1 VSNLDQALIGNCAYA
16 ALVNRQAEVTWACMP
31 RFDGDPVFCSLL
43 GSPAADA
50 GAARF
55 AIELEGLARSEQWYV
70 RNTAIV
76 VTRLHDHDGGAIE
89 VTDFAPRFEQFGR
102 SFRPVMLIRRVRRLS
117 GSPLVRLVVR
127 PVFEYGRS
135 LPSIT
140 QGSNHVRYVGPGQ
153 VLRLTTDASVTAVVD
168 ETPFILEDD
177 LTLVFGPDETLPSS
191 AHETGHQFYEHTCT
205 YWQEWVRNLAIPFE
219 WQEAVIRAAITLK
232 LNTFEDTGA
241 VIAAVTT
248 SMPEAPDTGRNWDY
262 RYCWLRDAYFVINA
276 LNRLGATK
284 TLEHYVRFILNTTA
298 GNAAGHDL
306 RPVYRINGRDDLEET
321 IAYGLPGYRN
331 MGPVRVGNQAY
342 EQNQNDVYGSVIL
355 ATAHLFF
362 DQRLRRRGD
371 EALFRRL
378 EDLGERAVAIYR
390 QPDAGPW
397 EFRGFE
403 KVHTFSAAICWA
415 AARALRAMANEL
427 GLVERAEYWRA
438 RSDEMEETIRTEA
451 WDHERNSYMASFDG
465 KDMDA
470 SLMLL
475 YEWGFLRAG
484 DPRLAGTVRAVEQE
498 LREGDF
504 LFRYVHEDDFGR
516 PHTAF
521 TTCAFWYVDALA
533 AVGRED
539 EARAM
544 FERLLGYRNHVGL
557 LSEDIDPRT
566 GELWGNF
573 PQTYSMVG
581 LINSAMRLS
590 RSWEEPL

>member
-1 VSNLDQALIGNCAYA
+1 MSTLDQAIIGNCAFA

-31 RFDGDPVFCSLL
+31 RFDGDPVFCTLV
-43 GSPAADA
+43 GAPAAGA
-50 GAARF
+50 GSGRF
-55 AIELEGLARSEQWYV
+55 AVELEGLARSEQWYE

-76 VTRLHDHDGGAIE
+76 VTRLHDHSGGVVE
-89 VTDFAPRFEQFGR
+89 VTDFAPRFEQYGR
-102 SFRPVMLIRRVRRLS
+102 TYRPVTLVRQVRRLA
-117 GSPLVRLVVR
+117 GSPLIRLIVR

-135 LPSIT
+135 LPTLT

-153 VLRLTTDASVTAVVD
+153 VLRLTTDASVTSVVD
-168 ETPFILEDD
+168 ETPFVLEDE
-177 LTLVFGPDETLPSS
+177 LTLILGPDETVQHSP
-191 AHETGHQFYEHTCT
+191 HETGYQFYEHTCT

-219 WQEAVIRAAITLK
+219 YQEAVIRAAITLK

-241 VIAAVTT
+241 VIAAITT
-248 SMPEAPDTGRNWDY
+248 SIPEAPNTGRNWDY

-284 TLEHYVRFILNTTA
+284 TMEHYVRFIINTTA
-298 GNAAGHDL
+298 SSESYRL

-321 IAYGLPGYRN
+321 IAYGLPGYRG
-331 MGPVRVGNQAY
+331 MGPARIGNQAY
-342 EQNQNDVYGSVIL
+342 EQKQNDAYGSAIL

-362 DQRLRRRGD
+362 DERLRRRGD

-378 EDLGERAVAIYR
+378 ERLGEQAVAVYR
-390 QPDAGPW
+390 EPDAGPW

-403 KVHTFSAAICWA
+403 KIHTFSATISWA
-415 AARALRAMANEL
+415 AARALRAIALKL
-427 GLVERAEYWRA
+427 GLPERAEYWSQQA
-438 RSDEMEETIRTEA
+438 DQMAKTIRAEA
-451 WDHERNSYMASFDG
+451 WDEARNSYTASFG
-465 KDMDA
+465 GRDMDA

-475 YEWGFLRAG
+475 YEWGFLQAD
-484 DPRLAGTVRAVEQE
+484 DPRLKGTVEAVERE

-504 LFRYVHEDDFGR
+504 LFRYAHEDDFGR

-521 TTCAFWYVDALA
+521 TTCAFWYIDALA
-533 AVGRED
+533 AIGRQG
-539 EARAM
+539 EARQL
-544 FERLLGYRNHVGL
+544 FERLLQCRNHVGL
-557 LSEDIDPRT
+557 LSEDIDPHT

>member
-1 VSNLDQALIGNCAYA
+1 MSTLDQALIGNCAFA
-16 ALVNRQAEVTWACMP
+16 ALVNRQAEITWACMP
-31 RFDGDPVFCSLL
+31 RLDGDPVFCTLL
-43 GSPAADA
+43 GTPAAGA
-50 GAARF
+50 GAGRF
-55 AIELEGLARSEQWYV
+55 AVELEGLARTEQWYE

-76 VTRLHDHDGGAIE
+76 VTRLHDHSGGAVE

-102 SFRPVMLIRRVRRLS
+102 TFRPVTLVRQVRRLA
-117 GSPLVRLVVR
+117 GSPLIRLVVR

-135 LPSIT
+135 LPTLT
-140 QGSNHVRYVGPGQ
+140 QGSNHIRYVGPGQ

-168 ETPFILEDD
+168 ETPFILEED
-177 LTLVFGPDETLPSS
+177 LTLVLGPDETLVNS
-191 AHETGHQFYEHTCT
+191 AHETGHQFYERTSD

-248 SMPEAPDTGRNWDY
+248 SIPEAPDTGRNWDY

-284 TLEHYVRFILNTTA
+284 TMEHYVRFIINTTA
-298 GNAAGHDL
+298 SSQGDGL
-306 RPVYRINGRDDLEET
+306 RPVYRINGREDLEET
-321 IAYGLPGYRN
+321 YAYGLPGYRG

-342 EQNQNDVYGSVIL
+342 EQRQNDVYGSAIL

-362 DQRLRRRGD
+362 DERLRRRGD

-378 EDLGERAVAIYR
+378 EQLGEQAVAVYR
-390 QPDAGPW
+390 EPDAGPW

-403 KVHTFSAAICWA
+403 KVHTFSSAICWA
-415 AARALRAMANEL
+415 AARTLGAIAQEL
-427 GLVERAEYWRA
+427 GLEDRAGYWRERAA
-438 RSDEMEETIRTEA
+438 EMERTIRTEA
-451 WDHERNSYMASFDG
+451 WDAERNTYTASFG
-465 KDMDA
+465 GRDMDA

-475 YEWGFLRAG
+475 YEWGFLRAD
-484 DPRLAGTVRAVEQE
+484 DPRLKGTIEAVERE
-498 LREGDF
+498 LRQGDF

-521 TTCAFWYVDALA
+521 TTCAFWYIDALA

-539 EARAM
+539 EAREL
-544 FERLLGYRNHVGL
+544 FERLLRCRNHVGL
-557 LSEDIDPRT
+557 LSEDIDPQT

-590 RSWEEPL
+590 RSWEEPM

>member
-1 VSNLDQALIGNCAYA
+1 MSTLDQALIGNCAFA
-16 ALVNRQAEVTWACMP
+16 ALVNRQAEITWACMP
-31 RFDGDPVFCSLL
+31 RLDGDPVFCTLL
-43 GSPAADA
+43 GTPAAGA
-50 GAARF
+50 GAGRF
-55 AIELEGLARSEQWYV
+55 AVELEGLARTEQWYE

-76 VTRLHDHDGGAIE
+76 VTRLHDHSGGAVE

-102 SFRPVMLIRRVRRLS
+102 TFRPVTLVRQVRRLA
-117 GSPLVRLVVR
+117 GSPLIRLVVR
-127 PVFEYGRS
+127 PVFEYGRC
-135 LPSIT
+135 LPTLT
-140 QGSNHVRYVGPGQ
+140 QGSNHIRYVGPGQ

-168 ETPFILEDD
+168 ETPFILEED
-177 LTLVFGPDETLPSS
+177 LTLVLGPDETLVNS
-191 AHETGHQFYEHTCT
+191 AHETGHQFYERTSD

-248 SMPEAPDTGRNWDY
+248 SIPEAPDTGRNWDY

-284 TLEHYVRFILNTTA
+284 TMEHYVRFIINTTA
-298 GNAAGHDL
+298 SSQGDGL
-306 RPVYRINGRDDLEET
+306 RPVYRINGREDLEET
-321 IAYGLPGYRN
+321 YAYGLPGYRG

-342 EQNQNDVYGSVIL
+342 EQRQNDVYGSAIL

-362 DQRLRRRGD
+362 DERLRRRGD

-378 EDLGERAVAIYR
+378 EQLGEQAVAVYR
-390 QPDAGPW
+390 EPDAGPW

-403 KVHTFSAAICWA
+403 KVHTFSSAICWA
-415 AARALRAMANEL
+415 AARTLGAIAQEL
-427 GLVERAEYWRA
+427 GLEDRAGYWRERAA
-438 RSDEMEETIRTEA
+438 EMERTIRTEA
-451 WDHERNSYMASFDG
+451 WDAERNTYTASFG
-465 KDMDA
+465 GRDMDA

-475 YEWGFLRAG
+475 YEWGFLRAD
-484 DPRLAGTVRAVEQE
+484 DPRLKGTIEAVERE
-498 LREGDF
+498 LRQGDF

-521 TTCAFWYVDALA
+521 TTCAFWYIDALA

-539 EARAM
+539 EAREL
-544 FERLLGYRNHVGL
+544 FERLLRCRNHVGL
-557 LSEDIDPRT
+557 LSEDIDPQT

-590 RSWEEPL
+590 RSWEEPM

>member
-1 VSNLDQALIGNCAYA
+1 MSTLDQALIGNCGFA
-16 ALVNRQAEVTWACMP
+16 ALVNRQAEITWACMP

-43 GSPAADA
+43 GPPAADTGA
-50 GAARF
+50 GRF

-76 VTRLHDHDGGAIE
+76 VTRLYDHDGGVIE

-102 SFRPVMLIRRVRRLS
+102 TFRPVMLVRQVRRLA
-117 GSPLVRLVVR
+117 GSPLVRLVIR
-127 PVFEYGRS
+127 PTFEHGRS

-140 QGSNHVRYVGPGQ
+140 QGSNHIRYVGPGQ
-153 VLRLTTDASVTAVVD
+153 VLRLTTDGSVTAVVD
-168 ETPFILEDD
+168 EVPFILEDD
-177 LTLVFGPDETLPSS
+177 MTLVLGPDETLPSS

-205 YWQEWVRNLAIPFE
+205 YWQEWVRSLAIPFE

-248 SMPEAPDTGRNWDY
+248 SIPEAPNTGRNWDY

-284 TLEHYVRFILNTTA
+284 TMEHYVRFILNTTA
-298 GNAAGHDL
+298 GNMGADL

-321 IAYGLPGYRN
+321 IAYGLPGYRD
-331 MGPVRVGNQAY
+331 MGPVRIGNQAY
-342 EQNQNDVYGSVIL
+342 EQQQNDVYGSVIL

-362 DQRLRRRGD
+362 DERLRRRGD
-371 EALFRRL
+371 ESLFRRL
-378 EDLGERAVAIYR
+378 EELGERAVAVYR

-415 AARALRAMANEL
+415 ATRALRAMAIKL
-427 GLVERAEYWRA
+427 GLAERAEYWRR
-438 RSDEMEETIRTEA
+438 RSAEMAETIRTEA
-451 WDHERNSYMASFDG
+451 WDPQRNSYMASFGG
-465 KDMDA
+465 KDLDA

-475 YEWGFLRAG
+475 YEWGFLGAD

-498 LREGDF
+498 LRQGDF

-521 TTCAFWYVDALA
+521 TTCAFWYMDALA

-539 EARAM
+539 EARAL
-544 FERLLGYRNHVGL
+544 FERLLSYRNHVGL

>member
-1 VSNLDQALIGNCAYA
+1 VSTLEQALIGNCAFA
-16 ALVNRQAEVTWACMP
+16 ALVNRQAEITWACMP

-43 GSPAADA
+43 GDPAAGA
-50 GAARF
+50 GAGRF
-55 AIELEGLARSEQWYV
+55 AIELEGLARTEQWYE

-76 VTRLHDHDGGAIE
+76 VTRLYDHQGGVVE

-102 SFRPVMLIRRVRRLS
+102 TFRPVELIRQVRRVA
-117 GSPLVRLVVR
+117 GSPLIRLVVR
-127 PVFEYGRS
+127 PVFDHGRA
-135 LPSIT
+135 LPSVT

-153 VLRLTTDASVTAVVD
+153 VLRLTTDASLTAIQD

-177 LTLVFGPDETLPSS
+177 LTLVFGPDETLPQSP
-191 AHETGHQFYEHTCT
+191 HETGYQFYEHTCI

-232 LNTFEDTGA
+232 LNTYEDTGA

-248 SMPEAPDTGRNWDY
+248 SVPEAPDTGRNWDY

-284 TLEHYVRFILNTTA
+284 TMEHYVRFIINTTA
-298 GNAAGHDL
+298 GIEGRSL
-306 RPVYRINGRDDLEET
+306 RPVYRINGRDDLFET
-321 IAYGLPGYRN
+321 IAYGLPGYRE
-331 MGPVRVGNQAY
+331 MGPVRIGNQAY
-342 EQNQNDVYGSVIL
+342 EQQQNDVYGSVIL

-362 DQRLRRRGD
+362 DERLRRRGD

-378 EDLGERAVAIYR
+378 EQLGEQAVAVYR
-390 QPDAGPW
+390 EPDAGPW

-415 AARALRAMANEL
+415 AARNLRAIAAKL
-427 GLVERAEYWRA
+427 GLMERADYWRRRA
-438 RSDEMEETIRTEA
+438 DEMAATIRTEA
-451 WDHERNSYMASFDG
+451 WNEQRNSYMASFGGQDL
-465 KDMDA
+465 DA

-498 LREGDF
+498 LRHGDF
-504 LFRYVHEDDFGR
+504 LFRYVHEDDFGK

-521 TTCAFWYVDALA
+521 TTCTFWYIDALA
-533 AVGRED
+533 AVGRD
-539 EARAM
+539 AEARAL
-544 FERLLGYRNHVGL
+544 FERLLECRNHVGL
-557 LSEDIDPRT
+557 LSEDIDPYT

-590 RSWEEPL
+590 RTWEEPL

>member
-1 VSNLDQALIGNCAYA
+1 MSTLDQALIGNCAFA
-16 ALVNRQAEVTWACMP
+16 ALVNRQAEITWACMP
-31 RFDGDPVFCSLL
+31 RLDGDPVFCTLL
-43 GSPAADA
+43 GTPAAGA
-50 GAARF
+50 GAGRF
-55 AIELEGLARSEQWYV
+55 AVELEGLARTEQWYE

-76 VTRLHDHDGGAIE
+76 VTRLYDHSGGAVE

-102 SFRPVMLIRRVRRLS
+102 TFRPVTLVRQVRRLA
-117 GSPLVRLVVR
+117 GSPLIRLVVR
-127 PVFEYGRS
+127 PVFEYGRC
-135 LPSIT
+135 LPTLT
-140 QGSNHVRYVGPGQ
+140 QGSNHIRYVGPGQ

-168 ETPFILEDD
+168 ETPFILEED
-177 LTLVFGPDETLPSS
+177 LTLVLGPDETLVNS
-191 AHETGHQFYEHTCT
+191 AHETGHQFYERTSD

-248 SMPEAPDTGRNWDY
+248 SIPEAPDTGRNWDY

-284 TLEHYVRFILNTTA
+284 TMEHYVRFIINTTA
-298 GNAAGHDL
+298 SSQGDGL
-306 RPVYRINGRDDLEET
+306 RPVYRINGREDLEET
-321 IAYGLPGYRN
+321 YAYGLPGYRG

-342 EQNQNDVYGSVIL
+342 EQRQNDVYGSAIL

-362 DQRLRRRGD
+362 DERLRRRGD

-378 EDLGERAVAIYR
+378 EQLGEQAVAVYR
-390 QPDAGPW
+390 EPDAGPW

-403 KVHTFSAAICWA
+403 KVHTFSSAICWA
-415 AARALRAMANEL
+415 AARTLGAIAQEL
-427 GLVERAEYWRA
+427 GLEERAGYWRERA
-438 RSDEMEETIRTEA
+438 AEMERTIRTEA
-451 WDHERNSYMASFDG
+451 WDAERNTYTASFG
-465 KDMDA
+465 GRDMDA

-475 YEWGFLRAG
+475 YEWGFLRAD
-484 DPRLAGTVRAVEQE
+484 DPRLKGTIEAVERE
-498 LREGDF
+498 LRQGDF

-521 TTCAFWYVDALA
+521 TTCAFWYIDALA

-539 EARAM
+539 EAREL
-544 FERLLGYRNHVGL
+544 FERLLRCRNHVGL
-557 LSEDIDPRT
+557 LSEDIDPQT

-590 RSWEEPL
+590 RSWEEPM